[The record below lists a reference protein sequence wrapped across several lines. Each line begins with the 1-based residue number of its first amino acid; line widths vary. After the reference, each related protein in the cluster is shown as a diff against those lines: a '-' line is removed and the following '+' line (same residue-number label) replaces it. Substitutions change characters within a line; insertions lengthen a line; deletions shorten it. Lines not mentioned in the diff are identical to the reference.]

1 MKISH
6 SAGQE
11 ERNQTHHVSRK
22 IATYNEQDLR
32 AHGTGTEEIQ
42 KAVKQEMWDLVNRRS
57 QEVSLPPEADLN
69 YSWGKVRLF
78 VIDNHRQLFVEVKLQ
93 VYC

>member
-1 MKISH
+1 MDPVKISH
-6 SAGQE
+6 SAGRKGE
-11 ERNQTHHVSRK
+11 TRHVSRK

-32 AHGTGTEEIQ
+32 AHGTGTEEIH

-57 QEVSLPPEADLN
+57 QEVSLPPGADLN

-78 VIDNHRQLFVEVKLQ
+78 VIDNHIQFFVEINV
-93 VYC
+93 